1 MLLIKQ
7 NKSPNHTFRV
17 EHTYIYIYSD
27 VVWSC
32 SPWTTTIHTFSW
44 LSYFFSSLRSS
55 PMRARLFF
63 LCIFSAFVCHQYFLC
78 VAGGHLGARVWLCDR
93 MRVRLRVTHKQI
105 TVTSHFN
112 LVGRPALSPV
122 CFAQNKNFIIGL
134 VGLVG
139 MVGLFGTVGEAIG
152 LIGMRQTCPSRD
164 GSFTRHSALCS
175 ARKTS
180 QPRWLLCVCD
190 CCCVSGQYVEQL
202 QYSN

>member
-1 MLLIKQ
+1 
-7 NKSPNHTFRV
+7 
-17 EHTYIYIYSD
+17 
-27 VVWSC
+27 
-32 SPWTTTIHTFSW
+32 
-44 LSYFFSSLRSS
+44 
-55 PMRARLFF
+55 MRARLFF
-63 LCIFSAFVCHQYFLC
+63 ALLFSFILFFLSAFVCHQYFLC

-139 MVGLFGTVGEAIG
+139 LFGTVGEAIG

-164 GSFTRHSALCS
+164 GSFTRLSHIAQCPMFGQ
-175 ARKTS
+175 KN
-180 QPRWLLCVCD
+180 QPTTLIVVRV
-190 CCCVSGQYVEQL
+190 
-202 QYSN
+202 

>member
-1 MLLIKQ
+1 MNNNNTHIFVIIL
-7 NKSPNHTFRV
+7 
-17 EHTYIYIYSD
+17 
-27 VVWSC
+27 
-32 SPWTTTIHTFSW
+32 
-44 LSYFFSSLRSS
+44 FFCSLRSS

-139 MVGLFGTVGEAIG
+139 LFGTVGEAIG
-152 LIGMRQTCPSRD
+152 LIGMRQTCPSREWI
-164 GSFTRHSALCS
+164 FHAVITHSTVPYVRPEKPANH
-175 ARKTS
+175 
-180 QPRWLLCVCD
+180 VD
-190 CCCVSGQYVEQL
+190 CCACVTAVV
-202 QYSN
+202 